1 MGKCFWT
8 RQFWLVHEWKN
19 GAVFHIEQVTNFS
32 LTIFSQFSKSKN
44 ERLLRVLFPSIEI
57 WFLLVIYQRFT
68 IKRGS
73 CERKGIIELG
83 KIDIFCSIVNLIMV
97 NQATNIEWNSF
108 QTCFSMCLFSDRQN
122 RGQSNG
128 KSYDVSCNLCH
139 HKLEEKKLSHAFWC
153 WQRKKSDWFHR
164 TFFLWTAQIKVK
176 GADVASNCVGW
187 LKAADRLWCYAPPRK
202 MMDYKLMFYWDFP
215 RKSTNSD
222 SHHITRTIHKNQR
235 WSKKS

>member
-83 KIDIFCSIVNLIMV
+83 KIDIFCSIANLIMV

-139 HKLEEKKLSHAFWC
+139 HKLEEKKIVTRFLMLAT
-153 WQRKKSDWFHR
+153 KKVWLVPSN
-164 TFFLWTAQIKVK
+164 FF
-176 GADVASNCVGW
+176 S
-187 LKAADRLWCYAPPRK
+187 
-202 MMDYKLMFYWDFP
+202 MD
-215 RKSTNSD
+215 STD
-222 SHHITRTIHKNQR
+222 
-235 WSKKS
+235 